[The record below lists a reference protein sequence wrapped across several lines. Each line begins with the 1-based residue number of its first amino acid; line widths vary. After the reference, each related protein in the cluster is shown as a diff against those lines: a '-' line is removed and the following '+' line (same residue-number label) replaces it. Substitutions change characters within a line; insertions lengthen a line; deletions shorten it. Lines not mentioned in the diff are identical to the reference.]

1 MKLFKKNLIDKKHKK
16 MIFCTL
22 GAVLLAGL
30 VFFFS
35 YFHVSKVEVMGTARY
50 SDEEVKSMALQ
61 GAFTDNSVLAVLL
74 HSRVDVEDVPFVEGF
89 NITRLSHN
97 SICIRMHSLSGQLR
111 VF

>member
-74 HSRVDVEDVPFVEGF
+74 HCCSPY
-89 NITRLSHN
+89 LSMAMP
-97 SICIRMHSLSGQLR
+97 I
-111 VF
+111 